1 MRKKK
6 YHFSDMHNH
15 HEEKP
20 DQPKFNDIFQNNW
33 PVIFK
38 FQEDKG
44 KARMKKCSRF
54 KETKRSNS

>member
-1 MRKKK
+1 
-6 YHFSDMHNH
+6 MHNH